1 MSSNAFYVHNTSRAP
16 GPLSIDMVHVT
27 DLSGDILAKVF
38 DSTPELQASVI
49 RQTCKA
55 FYAASYGSR
64 SLFKSFSLKI
74 SRGSNLTH
82 IQNVLR
88 EISRHNVISRFA
100 VECTYHALG
109 TIFVRPLNL
118 SHLSRIVIVSD
129 SAINA
134 FDILESLGCVNVRN
148 ILMRAPHISSVME
161 RRRAA
166 RRPFSIHY
174 VQWHKYEKLKSLTL
188 RKIST
193 VHPSIFTLRNLR
205 SVELD
210 LGTEPFVLPR
220 RADFVWENVESLS
233 ITASSVPMD
242 ISPMESLLYF
252 SWTVTG
258 NAASEVSVPRVTSN
272 ELEKVHIAG
281 PMWIQEAERYG
292 IESLAFTIRLETT
305 DLTIPFGAY
314 LSTVDFLS
322 LNITRV
328 SGIENVCYK
337 NLQDSVVE
345 VLELPI
351 KEIDAFAR
359 DMNTQYP
366 QHLRTVIVVAEND
379 EDESIQAAR
388 QLFPERISIVV
399 EQCFHNGFLDE

>member
-1 MSSNAFYVHNTSRAP
+1 
-16 GPLSIDMVHVT
+16 
-27 DLSGDILAKVF
+27 
-38 DSTPELQASVI
+38 
-49 RQTCKA
+49 
-55 FYAASYGSR
+55 
-64 SLFKSFSLKI
+64 
-74 SRGSNLTH
+74 
-82 IQNVLR
+82 
-88 EISRHNVISRFA
+88 
-100 VECTYHALG
+100 
-109 TIFVRPLNL
+109 
-118 SHLSRIVIVSD
+118 
-129 SAINA
+129 
-134 FDILESLGCVNVRN
+134 
-148 ILMRAPHISSVME
+148 
-161 RRRAA
+161 
-166 RRPFSIHY
+166 
-174 VQWHKYEKLKSLTL
+174 
-188 RKIST
+188 
-193 VHPSIFTLRNLR
+193 
-205 SVELD
+205 
-210 LGTEPFVLPR
+210 
-220 RADFVWENVESLS
+220 
-233 ITASSVPMD
+233 MD